1 MAKQRKHRRNP
12 AKRRVRAGSPPGTLM
27 VDPEAQRPRMQVLAY
42 GPDQCVDQELSDL
55 ALLPKLIAAHP
66 VTWVN
71 VDGLGDAQVLQQLG
85 EMFDLHRL
93 ALEDVVNAH
102 QRAKAETYGDVQFIV
117 LRMVNSADP
126 LDTEQFSLF
135 LGKNFVLTFQ
145 ERPGDCLDPVR
156 TRIRETGPRLR
167 SSGPDYLAYALLDA
181 TVDGYF
187 PVLERYGNVIE
198 EIESEILHHPKQSVV
213 HRLHELKQ
221 DLTTLRRYLWPLREM
236 LSTLSREESPTV
248 SAATQVY
255 LRDCHDHS
263 VQLLELLE
271 SFRELATSL
280 MDLYHSSLSQRMNE
294 VIKVLTM
301 ISTVFIPLS
310 FIAGIYGM
318 NFDPAASPWSMPEL
332 GWRWGYPMALG
343 IMTAVVVYLLFYF
356 RRKGWIGGDDIAPTA
371 KRNQPPGH

>member
-1 MAKQRKHRRNP
+1 MAKQRKRRNP

-332 GWRWGYPMALG
+332 RWRWGYPMALG
-343 IMTAVVVYLLFYF
+343 IMTVVVVYLLFYF
-356 RRKGWIGGDDIAPTA
+356 RRKGWLGGGDIAPIA
-371 KRNQPPGH
+371 KRDQPRGH

>member
-187 PVLERYGNVIE
+187 PVLERYGDVIE

-343 IMTAVVVYLLFYF
+343 IMTVVVVYLLFYF
-356 RRKGWIGGDDIAPTA
+356 RRKGWLGGGDIAPIA
-371 KRNQPPGH
+371 KRDQPRGH

>member
-318 NFDPAASPWSMPEL
+318 NFDPAASPWNMPEL

-343 IMTAVVVYLLFYF
+343 IMTVVVVYLLFYF
-356 RRKGWIGGDDIAPTA
+356 RRKGWLGGGDIAPIA
-371 KRNQPPGH
+371 KRDQPRGH

>member
-187 PVLERYGNVIE
+187 PVLERYGDVIE

-318 NFDPAASPWSMPEL
+318 NFDPAASPWNMPEL
-332 GWRWGYPMALG
+332 RWRWGYPMALG
-343 IMTAVVVYLLFYF
+343 IMTVVVVYLLFYF
-356 RRKGWIGGDDIAPTA
+356 RRKGWLGGGDIAPIA
-371 KRNQPPGH
+371 KRDQPRGH

>member
-1 MAKQRKHRRNP
+1 MAKQRKRRNP

-332 GWRWGYPMALG
+332 RWRWGYPMALG
-343 IMTAVVVYLLFYF
+343 IMTVVVVYLLFYF
-356 RRKGWIGGDDIAPTA
+356 RRKGWLGSGDIAPIA
-371 KRNQPPGH
+371 KRDQPRGH